1 MTTPIQPADMP
12 ADDEEDDGGHHNPH
26 ARHGARAGRAH
37 AVVPGH
43 LNVGPHLRS
52 SARGRTM
59 RSKIKEQ
66 LHGPLFEGSDDAAD
80 FHS

>member
-1 MTTPIQPADMP
+1 MADTIAPDDMP
-12 ADDEEDDGGHHNPH
+12 ADDEEDDGGHHSPH
-26 ARHGARAGRAH
+26 TRTRGTGGHH
-37 AVVPGH
+37 AIVPSH

-52 SARGRTM
+52 SARGRSM

-66 LHGPLFEGSDDAAD
+66 LNGPLFEGSNDEAD